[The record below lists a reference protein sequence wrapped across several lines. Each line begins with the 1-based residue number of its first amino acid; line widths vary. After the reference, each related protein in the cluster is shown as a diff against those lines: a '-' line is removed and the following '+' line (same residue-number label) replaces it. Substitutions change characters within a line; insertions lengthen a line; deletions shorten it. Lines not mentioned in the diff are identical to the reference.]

1 LGQEKPE
8 REQTKP
14 GARLQ
19 ERDYELLGALEA
31 WGVLGLG
38 QIDGLVFHTGLSDA
52 EKCRRFFNEYGDEL
66 YRLSGYKRLSDL
78 KKSGYVEAH
87 FYHGFP
93 MVFTLTSKGHAAL
106 KGAERARLPGF
117 RRHVSA
123 HLVEHEIMVNAVGLV
138 LSEVLGLSVRT
149 IRQRTAWSPRGG
161 WSHTAARSKV
171 PDLWIADEREPKAVE
186 VELNQKSTLLY
197 PDIWEAYR
205 ERLPRGGAVLYL
217 TDWPSGATFIPR
229 QAGRRGLGFVYACD
243 LHEFGSSLGLAPFIN
258 CDGESL
264 RLASAA
270 VRRAPDQTVS
280 IGGAA

>member
-1 LGQEKPE
+1 MGQKKNG
-8 REQTKP
+8 QDLMKS

-19 ERDYELLGALEA
+19 ERDYELLGALEV

-38 QIDGLVFHTGLSDA
+38 QIDGLVFHKGLSDA
-52 EKCRRFFNEYGDEL
+52 EKCRRFFNGYGVEL

-93 MVFTLTSKGHAAL
+93 MVFTLASKGHTAL
-106 KGAERARLPGF
+106 KAAERARLPGF
-117 RRHVSA
+117 RRTVSA
-123 HLVEHEIMVNAVGLV
+123 HLIEHEVLVNAAGLV
-138 LSEVLGLSVRT
+138 LSEVLGLTVRT

-171 PDLWIADEREPKAVE
+171 PDLWIAGDEPKAVE
-186 VELNQKSTLLY
+186 IELNQKSMLLY

-217 TDWPSGATFIPR
+217 TDWPSGPAFVAR
-229 QAGRRGLGFVYACD
+229 QAGRLGMSFIYACD
-243 LHEFGSSLGLAPFIN
+243 LREFASSLGLSPFIN
-258 CDGESL
+258 CDGEPL
-264 RLASAA
+264 RLA
-270 VRRAPDQTVS
+270 RRTPDLTLNL
-280 IGGAA
+280 GGAA